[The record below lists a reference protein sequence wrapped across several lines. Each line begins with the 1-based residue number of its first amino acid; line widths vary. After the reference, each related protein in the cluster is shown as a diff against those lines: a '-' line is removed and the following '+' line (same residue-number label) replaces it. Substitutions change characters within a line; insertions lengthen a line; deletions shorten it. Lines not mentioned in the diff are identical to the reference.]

1 MFRAF
6 LTEQGIKMN
15 YPFVRFLSLAVCIM
29 LLSGPLNAQSEQG
42 ESARV
47 FGLSQPASVDQL
59 PPGKLK
65 QKIKQLPPQA
75 RSRALK
81 WLQEFSF
88 AEADAQSLDVDQE
101 GGVFY
106 AVNLVVEETAEAD
119 PISGTDAGEV
129 PQTTLDDAFLLHS
142 RPGAPNRVFIDFD
155 GHDFSGTAWNGGAS
169 FQAKAYDL
177 DGSPETFNATE
188 RDKIVDIWHR
198 VAEDLAPFNIDVTT
212 EEPASFDRYTGHVL
226 VTHTIDKT
234 GADMPSNGGGGVA
247 YVGVFGASNYH
258 TYYSP
263 ALVYYNHLGGGNETY
278 VAEASSHEFG
288 HNLGLSHDGT
298 STGTEYYAGHGS
310 GLVSW
315 APIMGNSYYNNIT
328 QWSKGEYANA
338 NRTQDDLDIIDGKL
352 GYIGDD
358 HGDSHGNAT
367 LLELSPSGSVVS
379 SNPEQD
385 PHNILEENKG
395 VINSSTDV
403 DVFTFVAGAGVVDL
417 AVTPAWDAF
426 YRDTSRRGVNL
437 DVDIELRDVNNA
449 LVAASEP
456 VDNTSAAI
464 NVQVTQGAYY
474 LWVTGTGNTGV
485 PYSDYDSLGQYF
497 INGSV
502 PVGAADET
510 APTPNPMSFAVYPAA
525 VSESEITMTA
535 SVATDDISAV
545 QYNFRCT
552 AGGSGCANS
561 GWQNS
566 VDYTASGLAADTQ
579 YTFTVSARDQAGNE
593 TTPSAPASATTD
605 APPAYIDYTSQG
617 ETAVSGSL
625 SGTHSRT
632 HDDDGSVQAITERE
646 SGGKPRNRYT
656 YLEHRWNF
664 NISSGVTATVY
675 IQAWK
680 SGNNASESFELEYS
694 LNGGG
699 SYEPLMTVASSNT
712 SNQQMAVIP
721 GAPGGSVILRVRDNH
736 QVSGMREKSTFNV
749 DHLFIR
755 VDNGTGEPPVSD
767 PPDGDPFPMNA
778 SVVSSSEIDLG
789 WTDGSGNENG
799 FTVDRSLD
807 EFNWN
812 EIADL
817 PAGSIGFQD
826 SGLEPLTQYF
836 YRVRAYNLDGF
847 SAYAYADGTTL
858 EGTPPPPPPAITLTT
873 SAFKDKGKHRVRLQ
887 WTGASTVDVYRD
899 GNLVAPAVTGSSYD
913 DSTGQKGG
921 GTYEHQVCIAGGTT
935 DCSDVVTTTY

>member
-1 MFRAF
+1 MIMRFVPYAALSICIAAF
-6 LTEQGIKMN
+6 SG
-15 YPFVRFLSLAVCIM
+15 SL
-29 LLSGPLNAQSEQG
+29 LAQSDQG
-42 ESARV
+42 SSSRV
-47 FGLSQPASVDQL
+47 FGLSQPASVDEL
-59 PPGKLK
+59 PPGQLK
-65 QKIKQLPPQA
+65 TRLKQLPPQA

-88 AEADAQSLDVDQE
+88 AEADVQSLDVDQE

-106 AVNLVVEETAEAD
+106 ADHLIVEGTAEAD
-119 PISGTDAGEV
+119 PVTGTDAGEV
-129 PQTTLDDAFLLHS
+129 PQATLDDAFLLHS

-169 FQAKAYDL
+169 FQARAYDL

-188 RDKIVDIWHR
+188 RDRIVDIWHR
-198 VAEDLAPFNIDVTT
+198 VAEDLAPFDIDVTT
-212 EEPASFDRYTGHVL
+212 EEPASFDRYTGHIL
-226 VTHTIDKT
+226 VTHTLDKT
-234 GADMPSNGGGGVA
+234 GANMPSNGGGGVA
-247 YVGVFGASNYH
+247 YVGVFGRSDYH

-298 STGTEYYAGHGS
+298 STGTEYYQGHGN

-338 NRTQDDLDIIDGKL
+338 NRTQDDLAIIDGKL
-352 GYIGDD
+352 GFVGDD
-358 HGDSHGNAT
+358 HGDSQGDAT

-385 PHNILEENKG
+385 PHSILEENKG

-403 DVFTFVAGAGVVDL
+403 DVFTFVAGTGAVDL

-426 YRDTSRRGVNL
+426 YRDTSRRGANL

-449 LVAASEP
+449 LVAASDP
-456 VDNTSAAI
+456 ADNTSAAI

-474 LWVTGTGNTGV
+474 LWVSGTGNTDV

-502 PVGAADET
+502 PPGAADET
-510 APTPNPMSFAVYPAA
+510 APTPDPMSFAAYPAA
-525 VSESEITMTA
+525 VSETEIAMTA
-535 SVATDDISAV
+535 TVATDDISAV

-552 AGGSGCANS
+552 AGGSGCVPS
-561 GWQNS
+561 GWQS
-566 VDYTASGLAADTQ
+566 SASYTASGLAADTQ
-579 YTFTVSARDQAGNE
+579 YTFTVSARDQALNE
-593 TTPSAPASATTD
+593 TMPSAPASATTD
-605 APPAYIDYTSQG
+605 APPAYVDYTSQG
-617 ETAVSGSL
+617 ETVVAGSV
-625 SGTHSRT
+625 SGTHGMT
-632 HDDDGSVQAITERE
+632 HDDDGSAQAITERE
-646 SGGKPRNRYT
+646 SGGKPQNRHT
-656 YLEHRWNF
+656 YLEHRWSF

-675 IQAWK
+675 ARAWK
-680 SGNNASESFELEYS
+680 SGNNTSESFEMEYS
-694 LNGGG
+694 TNNGG
-699 SYEPLMTVASSNT
+699 SFSPLMTIASTSN

-721 GAPGGSVILRVRDNH
+721 NAPGGSIILRVRDND
-736 QVSGMREKSTFNV
+736 QATGMREKSTFNV

-755 VDNGTGEPPVSD
+755 VDNGTGEPPVAN
-767 PPDGDPFPMNA
+767 PPNGDPSGMSA
-778 SVVSSSEIDLG
+778 LVLSSSEIDLA
-789 WTDGSGNENG
+789 WTDGSSNENG

-807 EFNWN
+807 ESNWN

-817 PAGSIGFQD
+817 PAGSTGFQD
-826 SGLEPLTQYF
+826 SGLDPSTHYF

-847 SAYAYADGTTL
+847 SAYDYADGTTQ
-858 EGTPPPPPPAITLTT
+858 EGTPPPPPPAISLTT

-887 WTGASTVDVYRD
+887 WTGADTVDIYRD
-899 GNLVAPAVTGSSYD
+899 GNLVASDQSGGSYD
-913 DSTGQKGG
+913 DRTGQKGG
-921 GTYEHQVCIAGGTT
+921 ATYEHHVCIAGGAT
-935 DCSDVVTTTY
+935 DCSNVATTTY

>member
-1 MFRAF
+1 MFMRFVHSAALSICIVAF
-6 LTEQGIKMN
+6 
-15 YPFVRFLSLAVCIM
+15 
-29 LLSGPLNAQSEQG
+29 SGSVLAQSDQG
-42 ESARV
+42 LSSRV
-47 FGLSQPASVDQL
+47 FGLSQPASVDEL
-59 PPGKLK
+59 PPGQLKTKL
-65 QKIKQLPPQA
+65 KQLPPQA
-75 RSRALK
+75 RSTALK

-88 AEADAQSLDVDQE
+88 AEADVQSLDVDQE

-106 AVNLVVEETAEAD
+106 ADHLVVEGTAAAD
-119 PISGTDAGEV
+119 PVTGTDAGEV
-129 PQTTLDDAFLLHS
+129 PQATLDDAFLLHS
-142 RPGAPNRVFIDFD
+142 RPGAPNVVFIDFD

-169 FQAKAYDL
+169 FQARAYDL
-177 DGSPETFNATE
+177 DGSPGTFNATE

-212 EEPASFDRYTGHVL
+212 EEPASFDSHTGHIL

-247 YVGVFGASNYH
+247 YVGVFGRSDYH
-258 TYYSP
+258 TRYSP

-298 STGTEYYAGHGS
+298 STGTEYYQGHGS

-338 NRTQDDLDIIDGKL
+338 NRTQDDLAIIDGKL
-352 GYIGDD
+352 GYVGDD
-358 HGDSHGNAT
+358 HGDSQGDAT

-385 PHNILEENKG
+385 PHTILEENKG
-395 VINSSTDV
+395 VINSLTDV
-403 DVFTFVAGAGVVDL
+403 DVFTFVAGTGVVDL

-426 YRDTSRRGVNL
+426 YRDTSRRGANL

-449 LVAASEP
+449 LVAASNP
-456 VDNTSAAI
+456 ANNTSAAI

-474 LWVTGTGNTGV
+474 LWVTGTGNTDV

-502 PVGAADET
+502 PLGAADET
-510 APTPNPMSFAVYPAA
+510 VPTPDPMSFAAYPAA
-525 VSESEITMTA
+525 VSETEIAMTA
-535 SVATDDISAV
+535 TVATDDISAV

-552 AGGSGCANS
+552 AGGSGCTNS
-561 GWQNS
+561 GWQS
-566 VDYTASGLAADTQ
+566 SASYTAGGLAADTQ

-605 APPAYIDYTSQG
+605 APPAYVDYTSQG
-617 ETAVSGSL
+617 ETVVAGTV
-625 SGTHSRT
+625 SGTHSMT
-632 HDDDGSVQAITERE
+632 HNDDGSDQAITERE
-646 SGGKPRNRYT
+646 SGGKPQDRHT

-675 IQAWK
+675 ARAWK
-680 SGNNASESFELEYS
+680 SGNNTSESFEMEYS
-694 LNGGG
+694 TNNGG
-699 SYEPLMTVASSNT
+699 SFSPLMTIASTSN

-721 GAPGGSVILRVRDNH
+721 NAPGGSIILRVSDNDRA
-736 QVSGMREKSTFNV
+736 SGMREKSTFHV

-755 VDNGTGEPPVSD
+755 VDNGTGEPPVAD
-767 PPDGDPFPMNA
+767 PPDAPSGTSA
-778 SVVSSSEIDLG
+778 TAVSSSEIDLA
-789 WTDGSGNENG
+789 WSDGSSNENG

-807 EFNWN
+807 ESNWS

-817 PAGSIGFQD
+817 PAGSTGFQD
-826 SGLEPLTQYF
+826 SGLNPSTRYF

-847 SAYAYADGTTL
+847 SAYDYADGTTQ
-858 EGTPPPPPPAITLTT
+858 EGTPPPPPPAISLTT
-873 SAFKDKGKHRVRLQ
+873 SAFKDKGKHLVRLQ
-887 WTGASTVDVYRD
+887 WNGADTVDIYRD
-899 GNLVAPAVTGSSYD
+899 GSLVASDQSGGSYD
-913 DSTGQKGG
+913 DRTGQKGG
-921 GTYEHQVCIAGGTT
+921 AAYEHHVCIAGGTS
-935 DCSDVVTTTY
+935 DCSNVATTTY

>member
-1 MFRAF
+1 MIMRSVLFAA
-6 LTEQGIKMN
+6 
-15 YPFVRFLSLAVCIM
+15 LSICIVA
-29 LLSGPLNAQSEQG
+29 LSGPLLAQSDQG
-42 ESARV
+42 SSARV
-47 FGLSQPASVDQL
+47 FGLSQPASVDEL
-59 PPGKLK
+59 PPGQFKTKL
-65 QKIKQLPPQA
+65 KQLPPQA
-75 RSRALK
+75 RSRAVK

-88 AEADAQSLDVDQE
+88 AEADVQSLDVDQE

-106 AVNLVVEETAEAD
+106 ADHLVVEGTAEAD
-119 PISGTDAGEV
+119 PVTGTDAGVV
-129 PQTTLDDAFLLHS
+129 PQGTLDDAFLLHS
-142 RPGAPNRVFIDFD
+142 RPGAPNVVFIDFD

-177 DGSPETFNATE
+177 DGSPDTFNATE
-188 RDKIVDIWHR
+188 RDRIVDIWHR

-212 EEPASFDRYTGHVL
+212 EEPASFDRYTGHIL

-247 YVGVFGASNYH
+247 YVGVFGLSNYH

-263 ALVYYNHLGGGNETY
+263 ALVYYDHLGGGGETY

-298 STGTEYYAGHGS
+298 STGTEYYGGHGS

-338 NRTQDDLDIIDGKL
+338 NRTQDDLAIIDGKL
-352 GYIGDD
+352 GYVGDD
-358 HGDSHGNAT
+358 HGDSQGDAT

-385 PHNILEENKG
+385 PHNFLEENKG

-403 DVFTFVAGAGVVDL
+403 DVFTFVAGTGVVDL

-426 YRDTSRRGVNL
+426 YRDTSRRGANL

-449 LVAASEP
+449 LVAASDP
-456 VDNTSAAI
+456 AVNTSAAI
-464 NVQVTQGAYY
+464 NVPVTPGAYY
-474 LWVTGTGNTGV
+474 LLVTGTGNTDV

-502 PVGAADET
+502 PLGAADET
-510 APTPNPMSFAVYPAA
+510 APTPDPLSFVAGPAA
-525 VSESEITMTA
+525 ISETEIAMTA
-535 SVATDDISAV
+535 TVATDDISAV
-545 QYNFRCT
+545 QYNFRCM
-552 AGGSGCANS
+552 AGGSGCADS
-561 GWQNS
+561 GWQS
-566 VDYTASGLAADTQ
+566 SASYTASGLAAATQ
-579 YTFTVSARDQAGNE
+579 YTFTVIARDQSDNE
-593 TTPSAPASATTD
+593 TKPSTPASATTD
-605 APPAYIDYTSQG
+605 APPAYVDYTSQG
-617 ETAVSGSL
+617 ETVVAGSV
-625 SGTHSRT
+625 SGTHGMT
-632 HDDDGSVQAITERE
+632 HDDDGSSQDITERE
-646 SGGKPRNRYT
+646 SGGKPQDRHT

-675 IQAWK
+675 VRAWK
-680 SGNNASESFELEYS
+680 SGNNTSESFEMEYS
-694 LNGGG
+694 TNNGG
-699 SYEPLMTVASSNT
+699 SFSPLMTIASTSN

-721 GAPGGSVILRVRDNH
+721 NAPGGAIILRVRDNH
-736 QVSGMREKSTFNV
+736 QVSGMRDKSTFHV

-755 VDNGTGEPPVSD
+755 VDNGTGPPPELD
-767 PPDGDPFPMNA
+767 PPIGDPAPMSA
-778 SVVSSSEIDLG
+778 SPVSSSEINLG
-789 WTDGSGNENG
+789 WTDGFGNENG

-807 EFNWN
+807 GSSWSQIE
-812 EIADL
+812 DL
-817 PAGSIGFQD
+817 PAGSTGFQD
-826 SGLEPLTQYF
+826 SGLDSLTHYF

-847 SAYAYADGTTL
+847 SGYAYADGTTL

-887 WTGASTVDVYRD
+887 WTGAGTVDIYRD
-899 GNLVAPAVTGSSYD
+899 GSLVASGQSGGSYD
-913 DSTGQKGG
+913 DSTGLKGG
-921 GTYEHQVCIAGGTT
+921 ITYEHRVCAAGGVA
-935 DCSDVVTTTY
+935 DCSNVAITTY